1 MKAILKKESNVDYTL
16 ILKNPK
22 EYPHS
27 LPLLSRQNCDE
38 LFGVIKVKKLA
49 EEFAKNYSIDS
60 KTQANVEYGFKQGFQ
75 KAIELNKDK
84 KFTLEQVIEAMS
96 LYTKKI
102 YAMSTVIMMV
112 SEEVKQVAVEI
123 EMEPM
128 NIDEI
133 REQGKGF
140 LHGNTMKPKLDD
152 KGCLILTKIKQ

>member
-1 MKAILKKESNVDYTL
+1 MKAILKKESDVDYTL

-112 SEEVKQVAVEI
+112 SEELKQVQVEI
-123 EMEPM
+123 EMET
-128 NIDEI
+128 IGEGLDEKAQPQHAI
-133 REQGKGF
+133 I
-140 LHGNTMKPKLDD
+140 PKVDD
-152 KGCLILTKIKQ
+152 KGYLILTKVKQ